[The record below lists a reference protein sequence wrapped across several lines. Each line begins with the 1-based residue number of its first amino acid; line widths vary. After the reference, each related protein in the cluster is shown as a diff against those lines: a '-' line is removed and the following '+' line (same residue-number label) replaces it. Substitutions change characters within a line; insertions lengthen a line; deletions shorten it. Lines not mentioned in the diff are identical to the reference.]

1 MCAVDNCVAYLNAA
15 KVKLLAEYPQLA
27 LFTQD
32 SFSSVCDFVCC
43 DFSGISEH
51 KVFRAFLDMLKEI
64 VENAFTCD
72 APKSYLHVFV
82 KSLHTETVVD
92 ALALHMKTRKA
103 DVNDVLW
110 ALKQYIVHTQA
121 ASEAEYKK
129 SVLMEVIEKMY

>member
-32 SFSSVCDFVCC
+32 SLASVCDFVCC

-51 KVFRAFLDMLKEI
+51 KVFRSFLDMLKDI
-64 VENAFTCD
+64 IENAFTCD
-72 APKSYLHVFV
+72 APKSYLHALIRC
-82 KSLHTETVVD
+82 LHDETVIN
-92 ALALHMKTRKA
+92 ALSLHMKERKS
-103 DVNDVLW
+103 DVSYVLHG
-110 ALKQYIVHTQA
+110 LKQYIVHTQA

-129 SVLMEVIEKMY
+129 SVLIEFIEKMY

>member
-1 MCAVDNCVAYLNAA
+1 MCSQDRCIAYFDTE
-15 KVKLLAEYPQLA
+15 KEKLLADYPQKEQL
-27 LFTQD
+27 TQD
-32 SFSSVCDFVCC
+32 SFALVCDFVCS